1 MEVLFFV
8 CALVGGTVMVCQFVM
23 TLLGLGADTD
33 MPDDL
38 GGGDIPTDGDLGDV
52 LDHSDSGHG
61 HNHHGSNWLFVK
73 LTFQT
78 VVAAIAFFGLGGMA
92 ASSNG
97 MRPWMSIAIAVGAG
111 VAALY
116 IVYWLMDLLHKFNS
130 DGNVQ
135 FENAVGQQG
144 SVYISIPP
152 NQEGVG
158 KILLNLQNRT
168 VELRAK
174 TNEAHTLA
182 PGANVIVVNVL
193 EPGLVDV
200 ALVRETIEA

>member
-1 MEVLFFV
+1 MQALFFI

-23 TLLGLGADTD
+23 TLLGIGADAD

-38 GGGDIPTDGDLGDV
+38 GGGDYSAGGDLGDV
-52 LDHSDSGHG
+52 LDHSDTGH
-61 HNHHGSNWLFVK
+61 HHHHGSNWLFVK

-78 VVAAIAFFGLGGMA
+78 VIAAIAFFGLGGMA
-92 ASSNG
+92 ASSSG
-97 MRPWMSIAIAVGAG
+97 MSPWMSIVIAVGAG

-116 IVYWLMDLLHKFNS
+116 IVYWVMDLLHKFNS

-152 NQEGVG
+152 NQEGMG

-174 TNEAHTLA
+174 SSEPNTLA
-182 PGANVIVVNVL
+182 PGTNVIVLNVI

-200 ALVRETIEA
+200 APVRETIEA